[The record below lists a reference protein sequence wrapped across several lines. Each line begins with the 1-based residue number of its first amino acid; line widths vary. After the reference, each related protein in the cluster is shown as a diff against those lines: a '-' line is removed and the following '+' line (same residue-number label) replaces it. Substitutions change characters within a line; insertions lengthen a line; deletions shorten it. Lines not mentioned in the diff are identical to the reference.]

1 MFTVV
6 IYCLWA
12 VFGHFKL
19 NIYSNFFRSLATT
32 TEKMGNMRTGDEI
45 VNPCIAKLR
54 ISLIMIMELPL
65 VYHETE
71 IYQHFILRF
80 SNKQKKYT
88 KPRHD
93 FFHKRGNGTRREQ

>member
-45 VNPCIAKLR
+45 VNPCIATRKD
-54 ISLIMIMELPL
+54 ISFNCQFVFKWSFDKFLNCVFPL
-65 VYHETE
+65 
-71 IYQHFILRF
+71 
-80 SNKQKKYT
+80 S
-88 KPRHD
+88 
-93 FFHKRGNGTRREQ
+93 